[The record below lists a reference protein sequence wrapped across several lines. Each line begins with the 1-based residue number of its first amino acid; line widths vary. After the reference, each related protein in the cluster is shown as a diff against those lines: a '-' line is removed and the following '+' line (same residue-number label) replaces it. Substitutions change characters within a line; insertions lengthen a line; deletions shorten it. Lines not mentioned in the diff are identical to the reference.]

1 MKLKITRLT
10 NILMAGVLSFGASIV
25 NAEGAKQHTL
35 CVFDPIG
42 ANGPLFDQMKDYK
55 VAALEWGVDLKM
67 VPYTDER
74 VAAEDFK
81 AGLCDAVSVT
91 GIRGRQFNSFTGTL
105 DSIGS
110 MPTYDHLSLAL
121 NTLSKPKA
129 AKFMRNGAY
138 EVAGIIPAGAA
149 YLFVNDRKID
159 TIGEVSGK
167 RIAYLDNDP
176 AQKVLITNAGAS
188 PVASSI
194 TNMYSKFNNRS
205 VDIVAAP
212 AMLYEAM
219 ELYKGLKPTGA
230 IVRYALAQVTIQ
242 LLVKWEAFPE
252 GFGQKSRE
260 YSLAQFDRAVDL
272 IKQAEADIPADWWLD
287 IPAQDI
293 VGYQETFRQS
303 RIVLRD
309 QGIYDGQTLKVLRVI
324 RCKKDPSLAE
334 CTSAD
339 KE

>member
-1 MKLKITRLT
+1 MIKQMKTIATVAVATLLSV
-10 NILMAGVLSFGASIV
+10 NVQLASAGDLL
-25 NAEGAKQHTL
+25 ERKL

-42 ANGPLFDQMKDYK
+42 ANGPLYDQMKDYK
-55 VAALEWGVDLKM
+55 IAALEWGVSFQM
-67 VPYTDER
+67 IPYTDER

-81 AGLCDAVSVT
+81 AGICHAVSVT

-110 MPTYDHLSLAL
+110 MPTYEHLGLVL
-121 NTLSKPKA
+121 NTLTKPKA
-129 AKFMRNGAY
+129 ARFMRSGSY

-149 YLFVNDRKID
+149 YLFVNDRSID

-176 AQKVLITNAGAS
+176 AQKVLINSVGAS

-194 TNMYSKFNNRS
+194 ANMYSKFNNRS

-219 ELYKGLKPTGA
+219 ELYKGLKPQGA
-230 IVRYALAQVTIQ
+230 IVRYALAQVTVQMLI
-242 LLVKWEAFPE
+242 KWEDFPDT
-252 GFGQKSRE
+252 FGQNSRE
-260 YSLAQFDRAVDL
+260 FAMGQFDRAIEI
-272 IKQAEADIPADWWLD
+272 IKQAEADIPQDWWLS
-287 IPAQDI
+287 IPDQDI

-303 RIVLRD
+303 RIALRE

-324 RCKKDPSLAE
+324 RCKKDPALAE

>member
-1 MKLKITRLT
+1 MIKQMKTIATFAVASL
-10 NILMAGVLSFGASIV
+10 LSV
-25 NAEGAKQHTL
+25 NAQLASADELLERKL

-42 ANGPLFDQMKDYK
+42 ANGPLYDQMKDYK
-55 VAALEWGVDLKM
+55 VAALEWGVSFQM

-81 AGLCDAVSVT
+81 AGICHAVSVT

-110 MPTYDHLSLAL
+110 MPTYEHLGLVL
-121 NTLSKPKA
+121 NTLTKPKA

-149 YLFVNDRKID
+149 YLFVNDRNID

-176 AQKVLITNAGAS
+176 AQKVLINSVGAS

-194 TNMYSKFNNRS
+194 ANMYSKFNNRS

-219 ELYKGLKPTGA
+219 ELYKGLQPGGA
-230 IVRYALAQVTIQ
+230 IVRYALAQITVQMLI
-242 LLVKWEAFPE
+242 KWEEFPDN
-252 GFGQKSRE
+252 FGQNSRE
-260 YSLAQFDRAVDL
+260 FAMEQFDRS
-272 IKQAEADIPADWWLD
+272 IEIIQQAESDIPSDWWLN
-287 IPAQDI
+287 IPAKDI
-293 VGYQETFRQS
+293 IGYQETFRQS
-303 RIVLRD
+303 RLVLRE
-309 QGIYDGQTLKVLRVI
+309 QGIYDAQTLKVLRVI